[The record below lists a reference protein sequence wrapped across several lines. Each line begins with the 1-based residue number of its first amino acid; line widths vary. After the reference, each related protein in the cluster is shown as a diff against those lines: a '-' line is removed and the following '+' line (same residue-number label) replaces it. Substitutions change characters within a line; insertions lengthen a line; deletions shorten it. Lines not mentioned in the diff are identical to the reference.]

1 MPHSSAVP
9 IAGRG
14 TRTSPPNRFE
24 RLAYELDED
33 GVDPDWDDSDDEPAP
48 LATKYYRDATRT
60 IIATN
65 QSPDIGFDASINPYR
80 GCEHGCVYCYAR
92 PTHEYLGLSSGLDF
106 ESRIFVKT
114 DAPALLRA
122 ELGAR
127 SWQPQVIAISGVTD
141 AYQPIERHVTLTR
154 RCLEVLAECR
164 NPCAVITK
172 NRLVARDAD
181 VLSDLAQYDAA
192 AVFLSVTT
200 LDPDLA
206 RRMEP
211 RASSPRRRLE
221 AMKILADAGVPV
233 GVMAAPMIVGLN
245 DHELPK
251 ILEAAADH
259 GAEMAGYTVLR
270 LPHGVGDLFSTW
282 LDDHY
287 PLRRDRVLGQ
297 IRGTRGGRL
306 NESAFHERMRG
317 SGPYA
322 AHLAALFKVTARR
335 LGLSGRREL
344 SHAHFRRPADT
355 AQPGLFAMD

>member
-1 MPHSSAVP
+1 MPHSRAVP
-9 IAGRG
+9 IVGRG

-24 RLAYELDED
+24 SLAYELEPSDFD
-33 GVDPDWDDSDDEPAP
+33 SWPADPDDEPPA
-48 LATKYYRDATRT
+48 LATRYYRDATRT

-106 ESRIFVKT
+106 ESRIFVKAQ
-114 DAPALLRA
+114 APALLRG
-122 ELGAR
+122 ELAAA
-127 SWQPQVIAISGVTD
+127 SWRPQVIAISGVTD
-141 AYQPIERHVTLTR
+141 AYQPIERHVKLTR
-154 RCLEVLAECR
+154 GCLEVLAECR

-172 NRLVARDAD
+172 SRLVARDAD
-181 VLSDLAQYDAA
+181 LLSELARFGAA

-200 LDPDLA
+200 LDAELA

-221 AMKILADAGVPV
+221 AMRTLADAGVPV

-245 DHELPK
+245 DHELPR

-259 GAEMAGYTVLR
+259 GAEMAGYTMLR
-270 LPHGVGDLFSTW
+270 LPHAVGDLFATW

-297 IRGTRGGRL
+297 IRATRGGNL
-306 NESAFHERMRG
+306 HESAFHERMRG
-317 SGPYA
+317 TGPYA
-322 AHLAALFKVTARR
+322 AHLAGLFRVTSRR
-335 LGLSGRREL
+335 LGLSGRRTL
-344 SHAHFRRPADT
+344 SHAHFRRPADSN
-355 AQPGLFAMD
+355 QPGLFAMH